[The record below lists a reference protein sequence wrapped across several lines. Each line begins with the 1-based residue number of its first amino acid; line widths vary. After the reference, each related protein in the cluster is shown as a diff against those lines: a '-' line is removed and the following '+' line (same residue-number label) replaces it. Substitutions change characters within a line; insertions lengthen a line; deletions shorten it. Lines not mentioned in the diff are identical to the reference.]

1 MINVPNYLDI
11 LANAGVPI
19 ERFESGQTIFVDGSS
34 GDKMYV
40 VYSGKVA
47 IEREG
52 KLLEELSEG
61 DSFGEMSLIDGAPRS
76 ATARQDG
83 LRGGSHHGEGLY
95 PPCSMSN

>member
-52 KLLEELSEG
+52 NFSRNC
-61 DSFGEMSLIDGAPRS
+61 PR
-76 ATARQDG
+76 AIVLGKCR
-83 LRGGSHHGEGLY
+83 
-95 PPCSMSN
+95 